1 MTLLR
6 AVGARLRVEWV
17 SRDTR
22 VIAVMAVLAV
32 LANVLGARIGD
43 GPFDAARAITI
54 AIDPVKR
61 FSPLVTGMLA
71 ALIAARDAEVDS
83 VELGHS
89 AGIHRSFGF
98 ATQFWTAIAAT
109 AVVLVGALGAAAFT
123 GMALEQ
129 NGGGV
134 GPRNP
139 LVASLLIPIPIW
151 VLVGAAAGNVGRTR
165 GRAAALFAG
174 ALLTVLLVTRLAL
187 TVPAMKWL
195 HVATPSGLH
204 YIVETGYSLGILPAR
219 APALLV
225 VAGAAGWIA
234 LPLLARAWAHRRRLE
249 PWRRRAPNP
258 RRRVLALVA
267 LAPFFGWA
275 APTPFARVIPWQY
288 SPTWVFDQ
296 ATRTTPDRT
305 VRTFI
310 AALRVGDNTRAAE
323 VTASGDVAWT
333 LGLLGPAWSPPP
345 PDAKVEIDRHDEVAG
360 TVAVRWV
367 SNASPRLVRA
377 CTTRFQT
384 GWRIDHFTTENS
396 CDPLA

>member
-22 VIAVMAVLAV
+22 VIAVMVVLAV
-32 LANVLGARIGD
+32 LGRVLGTRGD
-43 GPFDAARAITI
+43 GPLDAARAFTD
-54 AIDPVKR
+54 AADPLTR
-61 FSPLVTGMLA
+61 FSPLVFGVLA
-71 ALIAARDAEVDS
+71 ALIAARDAEVDF

-89 AGIHRSFGF
+89 AGIDRSFAF
-98 ATQFWTAIAAT
+98 ATQFWTAAAT
-109 AVVLVGALGAAAFT
+109 AAAVLAAALGSAALLGVVL
-123 GMALEQ
+123 E
-129 NGGGV
+129 NDGGGF

-139 LVASLLIPIPIW
+139 VVASLLIPVPIW
-151 VLVGAAAGNVGRTR
+151 VLVGIAAGNVGRTR

-174 ALLTVLLVTRLAL
+174 VLLTVLLVARLAL
-187 TVPAMKWL
+187 TVPVMKWL
-195 HVATPSGLH
+195 HLVTPSGLH
-204 YIVETGYSLGILPAR
+204 HVVEDGYKVGILPRR

-258 RRRVLALVA
+258 RRRVLALIA
-267 LAPFFGWA
+267 FAPLFGWA

-310 AALRVGDNTRAAE
+310 AALRAGDGARAAE

-345 PDAKVEIDRHDEVAG
+345 PDASVEIDRLDEVAG

-367 SNASPRLVRA
+367 SGHPRLVRA
-377 CTTRFQT
+377 CTTRFQK
-384 GWRIDHFTTENS
+384 GWRIDHFTTTNS